1 LQATAPH
8 WRRALSTGQHDLAD
22 KSFPEKSISYAHR
35 CQRNGAA
42 ADIALARKPRITEKT
57 TISAAAFMGSKI
69 QLGDGPMNLPVELQR
84 RFDQRWAARFGVPER
99 GSRFFVTILAGRNLP
114 KIQQSREPEPSTVNE
129 KTIADFT
136 RVVEQTGI
144 LHPQERYDSEVGS
157 RTERT
162 ASNGTAR
169 EQAMK
174 KISENPR
181 FKEAP
186 SSGTGYVIGGQK
198 TTT

>member
-1 LQATAPH
+1 MASRFLIIN
-8 WRRALSTGQHDLAD
+8 TG
-22 KSFPEKSISYAHR
+22 
-35 CQRNGAA
+35 RNV
-42 ADIALARKPRITEKT
+42 PRI
-57 TISAAAFMGSKI
+57 IG
-69 QLGDGPMNLPVELQR
+69 
-84 RFDQRWAARFGVPER
+84 
-99 GSRFFVTILAGRNLP
+99 
-114 KIQQSREPEPSTVNE
+114 QSREPEPSTINE

-186 SSGTGYVIGGQK
+186 SSWDRVRDRWSQDHHVK
-198 TTT
+198 KADRALSKRV